1 MRPTNS
7 VLYASCVLR
16 GSSAFGSHLTR
27 SSCILVSTAAI
38 FSTRR
43 RSRRSLGVSCTSRGG
58 GVSFSKTSAKAASP
72 EYGGILRF
80 TRRGRWSSGAL
91 GSNRTL
97 RCMMAGPM
105 PLELICPLGVILRVP
120 LFHFHVDTLSAM
132 WSTWLSAGLTALV
145 AAAQPSLTAARGV
158 HVNLTASWPSSPFF
172 PLMETSEFLA
182 EENPLYFWQFLE
194 QLETRTAYVE
204 FMGSDVDA
212 LGGLAVTVAESI
224 APGSKNI
231 LELMLATRTYS
242 VKVEMFRQLALD
254 SGVRPCGADADTWAV
269 FYNNPHCV
277 EAVVHAD
284 TWAVFYQES
293 HCVEAVACSG
303 DELDTILR
311 NKKLQNKDQSC
322 VAAGVN
328 DVELQVDH
336 KYPHIAS
343 DSNETAPSA
352 ILYGLVGTEK
362 FHAFHSKL
370 VKQAQKNKIQY
381 MVRHYP
387 RDSPL
392 DTLLQ
397 GYGVA
402 LDIKNMEYKTIDD
415 SKKTEEEEDATAG
428 NESDEDEDEDEEEID
443 DEEVEGFLFK
453 PLMIS
458 KKTEEEEDAT
468 AGNESDE
475 DEDEDEEEI
484 DDEEVEGFLFKP
496 LMARH
501 GAIADDLKEFYDLLI
516 KKADGEQDQVLK
528 AWHLKDLGAS
538 ATRAIVDAKNPLKRL
553 ESLSQDF
560 PMQAK
565 KLAFSRKSISTELRE
580 GIASTRMQAANR
592 RLKNKFIMNGI
603 AVDPM
608 ERSFNV
614 FDFMKTLK
622 EEWSVAKQLGRLPM
636 NQSELEDMLEH
647 VRETN
652 REQPAVRVHMRGTMG
667 GSTPLYLNNIE
678 TDPNTANWSPD
689 VNALRRPAW
698 NLIFVRKNMYECVL
712 ALDPLSGAGRAALSH
727 IGFMRMRGAPVQWAL
742 LVSSKELMA
751 SNTADERLALVEKY
765 KSFQGADKATP
776 WHFAKLLM
784 LAQSKDTALAAAK
797 DEENKKAQ
805 SGDEE
810 SNEEEETDRVVP
822 IRIAS
827 AFLQRVGDEG
837 SSDVLVERLVEA
849 YAEAA
854 EEVGTTEDNEDEA
867 LTCLKSDQ
875 FDKEVLA
882 MTEFIHLKHLPL
894 DSFVFNGVVQTNLDI
909 QRSMMANFGRDQ
921 PLYVNMAHR
930 DLLNDDMDLVDE
942 LMTAQDAYP
951 AYLSIFETPE
961 DTPGDVEV
969 HTPKHLYA
977 DDVDGR
983 LEAAAQHAVSYL
995 HAPGSRALPK
1005 KQTVVFPADLND
1017 PRDADHAYRVIKAVL
1032 EDSEE
1037 SLRVGVVHQLNGE
1050 IKNKKDDNNVG
1061 DLAAAIFSG
1070 IGDSDNEVYM
1080 KFALETL
1087 SCIVKKKTITVM
1099 KDKLRG
1105 IWKKTEKEGGNKK
1118 VYKKVLKLLSSK
1130 SGKWLTSKQRS
1141 RLTEFNTLLRSRFP
1155 PAFAEVS
1162 EEESSKV
1169 ALPHLFINGRQV
1181 TLPPQSLSDEDVTTI
1196 VNFDLKYRTQ
1206 PVAKALIKR
1215 SVTLKVKE
1223 ADNLSFEVM
1232 KTTGIVDKYVKTD
1245 RASRLDVDENSL
1257 NTVRLS
1263 GDPSLRVA
1271 AYVDPLSEAAQVMSS
1286 MLRMLHS
1293 QLNATIELVL
1303 VPADEYTEFPLQ
1315 RFYRYLFDKKSSLA
1329 ATSVEFRKLPV
1340 QPILTMKIDTP
1351 EAWNVQTLLAG
1362 DDLDNLRVDPDSP
1375 TAVKSTT
1382 SAVFRL
1388 ESLLVYGQCRDAT
1401 FNMYSP
1407 PNGLQLVL
1415 ERDVGAQLL
1424 HRDTLVMKNL
1434 GYFQLQATPGVWSL
1448 HLAKGRADDIFD
1460 IIDPDTE
1467 VPLENYPIVVYDF
1480 GSHISQ
1486 LFVRKKE
1493 GKEHE
1498 ELLQSVEDAA
1508 SEDKSKSESESTGKD
1523 LRSYWNSM
1531 LNMMGKHDDEL
1542 EKKTVESSDEAEK
1555 DNALVQQKQRT
1566 GETIHVFSVA
1576 SGYLYERFVKIMM
1589 SSVLKRT
1596 NNPVTFWLL
1605 ENFLSPDF
1613 KKSIPVLRE
1622 QFGMD
1627 IRLVTYKWPNWL
1639 RQQTEKQRIIWGY
1652 KILFL
1657 DVLFPLGV
1665 QKIIYVD
1672 ADQVVRADLKEL
1684 WELDLEGKPYG
1695 YTPFCDSRNVGF
1707 QFWRQGY
1714 WKDHLRGK
1722 PYHISA

>member
-1 MRPTNS
+1 MR
-7 VLYASCVLR
+7 
-16 GSSAFGSHLTR
+16 
-27 SSCILVSTAAI
+27 ST
-38 FSTRR
+38 
-43 RSRRSLGVSCTSRGG
+43 
-58 GVSFSKTSAKAASP
+58 
-72 EYGGILRF
+72 
-80 TRRGRWSSGAL
+80 
-91 GSNRTL
+91 
-97 RCMMAGPM
+97 
-105 PLELICPLGVILRVP
+105 
-120 LFHFHVDTLSAM
+120 
-132 WSTWLSAGLTALV
+132 TWLSAGLAALL
-145 AAAQPSLTAARGV
+145 ATAQPPPTSARGV
-158 HVNLTASWPSSPFF
+158 HVNLTASWPSSLFF
-172 PLMETSEFLA
+172 PILETSEFLA

-194 QLETRTAYVE
+194 QMETRTSYAE
-204 FMGSDVDA
+204 FMGGDVDA
-212 LGGLAVTVAESI
+212 LGTLAVTVAESI

-242 VKVEMFRQLALD
+242 VKVEMFRQLGLD
-254 SGVRPCGADADTWAV
+254 SGVRPCGQDADTWAV
-269 FYNNPHCV
+269 FYKEPHCV
-277 EAVVHAD
+277 E
-284 TWAVFYQES
+284 S
-293 HCVEAVACSG
+293 VACSV
-303 DELDTILR
+303 DELDAILR
-311 NKKLQNKDQSC
+311 DKKQQNNDQKC

-343 DSNETAPSA
+343 DSEETPLSA

-362 FHAFHSKL
+362 FHAFHAKL
-370 VKQAQKNKIQY
+370 VEQAQKNKIQY

-415 SKKTEEEEDATAG
+415 SKKAGAEDATA
-428 NESDEDEDEDEEEID
+428 DEDGDEEEDEEDEEID
-443 DEEVEGFLFK
+443 DEEVEG
-453 PLMIS
+453 
-458 KKTEEEEDAT
+458 
-468 AGNESDE
+468 
-475 DEDEDEEEI
+475 
-484 DDEEVEGFLFKP
+484 VLFKP

-501 GAIADDLKEFYDLLI
+501 GAIADDLKQFYDILV
-516 KKADGEQDQVLK
+516 KKADGEQEQELK

-538 ATRAIVDAKNPLKRL
+538 AVRAIVDAKNPLKRF
-553 ESLSQDF
+553 ETLSQDF
-560 PMQAK
+560 PVQAK
-565 KLAFSRKSISTELRE
+565 KLAFSRKSISTELRDE
-580 GIASTRMQAANR
+580 IAATRMQAANK

-603 AVDPM
+603 AVDPT

-622 EEWSVAKQLGRLPM
+622 EEWSVAKQLGGLSL
-636 NQSELEDMLEH
+636 NQSELEDMLTH

-652 REQPAVRVHMRGTMG
+652 QEQSVVRINMRGSMG

-678 TDPNTANWSPD
+678 TDPNAANWSPD

-698 NLIFVRKNMYECVL
+698 NLIFVRKNMYESVL
-712 ALDPLSGAGRAALSH
+712 VLDPLSGAGRAALSH

-742 LVSSKELMA
+742 LISSKELIL
-751 SNTADERLALVEKY
+751 SKTAHDRQTLLEKY
-765 KSFQGADKATP
+765 KTFKGTDKATP

-784 LAQSKDTALAAAK
+784 LAQSKDVAEAGVR
-797 DEENKKAQ
+797 DEENKEAQ
-805 SGDEE
+805 SSDVETLE
-810 SNEEEETDRVVP
+810 AEEETDRIIP
-822 IRIAS
+822 TRIAS
-827 AFLQRVGDEG
+827 GFLQRVGEDG
-837 SSDVLVERLVEA
+837 SPDVLVDRLVEA

-854 EEVGTTEDNEDEA
+854 GAVGTNEDNEEEA
-867 LTCLKSDQ
+867 DACLKSDQ
-875 FDKEVLA
+875 FDNEVLA

-930 DLLNDDMDLVDE
+930 GMLNDDMDLVE
-942 LMTAQDAYP
+942 QLMTEQDAYP
-951 AYLSIFETPE
+951 AYLSIFESSE
-961 DTPGDVEV
+961 GRPGDTEVE
-969 HTPKHLYA
+969 PSKHLFA

-983 LEAAAQHAVSYL
+983 LEAAARPAISYL

-1005 KQTVVFPADLND
+1005 KQTVIFPVDLSD
-1017 PRDADHAYRVIKAVL
+1017 PRDAGHAYRVVKAVL
-1032 EDSEE
+1032 EDSEQ
-1037 SLRVGVVHQLNGE
+1037 SLRVGVVPQLNGDV
-1050 IKNKKDDNNVG
+1050 KSDSVG
-1061 DLAAAIFSG
+1061 DLAAAVLAI
-1070 IGDSDNEVYM
+1070 IGDSDNEVHL
-1080 KFALETL
+1080 KFVLEALN
-1087 SCIVKKKTITVM
+1087 CIVKQKSVNAM
-1099 KDKLRG
+1099 KDKLMG
-1105 IWKKTEKEGGNKK
+1105 VWKKSANGDGDKDP
-1118 VYKKVLKLLSSK
+1118 VYKKILKLLSSK
-1130 SGKWLTSKQRS
+1130 SGKLLTAKKRGV
-1141 RLTEFNTLLRSRFP
+1141 LTQFNTLLCSRFP
-1155 PAFAEVS
+1155 PALEESGEEVS
-1162 EEESSKV
+1162 NI

-1181 TLPPQSLSDEDVTTI
+1181 SLPPQSLSDEDVATI
-1196 VNFDLKYRTQ
+1196 VSFDLKFRTQ

-1215 SVTLKVKE
+1215 SATLKVKD
-1223 ADNLSFEVM
+1223 ADRLSFGIM

-1245 RASRLDVDENSL
+1245 RTSRLNVAENSL
-1257 NTVRLS
+1257 NTVRLP
-1263 GDPSLRVA
+1263 GDPSLQVV

-1286 MLRMLHS
+1286 MLLMLHS
-1293 QLNATIELVL
+1293 QLNASIELVL

-1315 RFYRYLFDKKSSLA
+1315 RFYRYLFDKKPSLA
-1329 ATSVEFRKLPV
+1329 ATSVQFRKLPV
-1340 QPILTMKIDTP
+1340 QPILTMKLDTP
-1351 EAWNVQTLLAG
+1351 EAWNVQAFHAG

-1375 TAVKSTT
+1375 VAVKSTA
-1382 SAVFRL
+1382 SAVFQL
-1388 ESLLVYGQCRDAT
+1388 ESLLVYGQCRDT
-1401 FNMYSP
+1401 TNNMYSP

-1415 ERDVGAQLL
+1415 EREVGAQLL

-1448 HLAKGRADDIFD
+1448 HLARGRAAELFD
-1460 IIDPDTE
+1460 IVDADNEI
-1467 VPLENYPIVVYDF
+1467 PLETNPITVYDF

-1486 LFVRKKE
+1486 LYVRKKD
-1493 GKEHE
+1493 GMEHE
-1498 ELLQSVEDAA
+1498 ELLQSAEEDAA
-1508 SEDKSKSESESTGKD
+1508 SPDKSNTESDTTSSSDGA
-1523 LRSYWNSM
+1523 LRSYWSSM
-1531 LNMMGKHDDEL
+1531 LNMMGKHDKLNKNTPD
-1542 EKKTVESSDEAEK
+1542 VVAEADQANSAAE
-1555 DNALVQQKQRT
+1555 DSALVQPKQRT

-1622 QFGMD
+1622 QLGMD

-1684 WELDLEGKPYG
+1684 WELDMEGKPYG

-1722 PYHISA
+1722 PYHISALYVVDLALFRQTAAGDMLRAVYSQLSADPNSLSNLDQDLPNYAQHQIPIFSLPQEWLWCESWCSDETKGAAKTIDLCNNPKHKEPKLDMAKRVIAGEYFNESWIELDREIKDAEAAYTAEAAA

>member
-1 MRPTNS
+1 MESR
-7 VLYASCVLR
+7 YK
-16 GSSAFGSHLTR
+16 
-27 SSCILVSTAAI
+27 IL
-38 FSTRR
+38 
-43 RSRRSLGVSCTSRGG
+43 
-58 GVSFSKTSAKAASP
+58 
-72 EYGGILRF
+72 
-80 TRRGRWSSGAL
+80 
-91 GSNRTL
+91 
-97 RCMMAGPM
+97 
-105 PLELICPLGVILRVP
+105 
-120 LFHFHVDTLSAM
+120 
-132 WSTWLSAGLTALV
+132 
-145 AAAQPSLTAARGV
+145 
-158 HVNLTASWPSSPFF
+158 
-172 PLMETSEFLA
+172 
-182 EENPLYFWQFLE
+182 FLE
-194 QLETRTAYVE
+194 QLETRTSYVE

-212 LGGLAVTVAESI
+212 LGALAVTVAESI
-224 APGSKNI
+224 APGSKNVRKI
-231 LELMLATRTYS
+231 KDTYLFYFYLRKKNI
-242 VKVEMFRQLALD
+242 VVVGL
-254 SGVRPCGADADTWAV
+254 GADAGD
-269 FYNNPHCV
+269 PHVLSEGRDVPTVGTGLGSSSVWRGCRHV
-277 EAVVHAD
+277 GGFLQGTALCGV
-284 TWAVFYQES
+284 
-293 HCVEAVACSG
+293 SG
-303 DELDTILR
+303 LLLDELDVILR
-311 NKKLQNKDQSC
+311 GKKQQNNDQAC

-328 DVELQVDH
+328 DIELQVDH
-336 KYPHIAS
+336 KYPYIAS
-343 DSNETAPSA
+343 DSEKTPMSA

-370 VKQAQKNKIQY
+370 VKQAQNNKIQY

-415 SKKTEEEEDATAG
+415 SKKTVLRHLGQESRWRAG
-428 NESDEDEDEDEEEID
+428 TRTK
-443 DEEVEGFLFK
+443 G
-453 PLMIS
+453 
-458 KKTEEEEDAT
+458 
-468 AGNESDE
+468 
-475 DEDEDEEEI
+475 
-484 DDEEVEGFLFKP
+484 
-496 LMARH
+496 
-501 GAIADDLKEFYDLLI
+501 
-516 KKADGEQDQVLK
+516 
-528 AWHLKDLGAS
+528 WHLKDLGAS
-538 ATRAIVDAKNPLKRL
+538 AVRAIVDAKNPLKRL
-553 ESLSQDF
+553 ETLSQDF
-560 PMQAK
+560 PVQAK

-580 GIASTRMQAANR
+580 EISATRMQAANR

-603 AVDPM
+603 AVDPT

-622 EEWSVAKQLGRLPM
+622 EEWSVAKQLGGLSL
-636 NQSELEDMLEH
+636 NQSELEDMLKH

-652 REQPAVRVHMRGTMG
+652 QEQPVVRIHVRGSMG

-678 TDPNTANWSPD
+678 TDPNAASWSSD
-689 VNALRRPAW
+689 VNTLRRPAW

-712 ALDPLSGAGRAALSH
+712 VMDPLTGAGRAALSH

-742 LVSSKELMA
+742 LISSKELMA
-751 SNTADERLALVEKY
+751 SKTSDERQAVVEKY
-765 KSFQGADKATP
+765 KAFKGTDKASP

-784 LAQSKDTALAAAK
+784 LAQSKDTAEAAAN
-797 DEENKKAQ
+797 DDENKKSQ

-810 SNEEEETDRVVP
+810 TTEAEEEEDRIIP
-822 IRIAS
+822 TRIAS
-827 AFLQRVGDEG
+827 GFCRG
-837 SSDVLVERLVEA
+837 SVKKEA
-849 YAEAA
+849 LMFWLNACDHF
-854 EEVGTTEDNEDEA
+854 DNEI
-867 LTCLKSDQ
+867 
-875 FDKEVLA
+875 LA

-894 DSFVFNGVVQTNLDI
+894 DSFVFNGVVQKDLDI

-921 PLYVNMAHR
+921 PLFVNMAHR
-930 DLLNDDMDLVDE
+930 GMLNDDMDL
-942 LMTAQDAYP
+942 T
-951 AYLSIFETPE
+951 
-961 DTPGDVEV
+961 GDMEV
-969 HTPKHLYA
+969 KSPSHLVA

-983 LEAAAQHAVSYL
+983 LEAAARLAISYL
-995 HAPGSRALPK
+995 HAPGSRTLPK
-1005 KQTVVFPADLND
+1005 KQTVILPVDLND
-1017 PRDADHAYRVIKAVL
+1017 PRNAGHAYRVVKA
-1032 EDSEE
+1032 
-1037 SLRVGVVHQLNGE
+1037 
-1050 IKNKKDDNNVG
+1050 
-1061 DLAAAIFSG
+1061 LAAAIIAA
-1070 IGDSDNEVYM
+1070 IGHSDSEVHL
-1080 KFALETL
+1080 KFVLEVL
-1087 SCIVKKKTITVM
+1087 NCIVKQKSVNAM

-1105 IWKKTEKEGGNKK
+1105 IWKKSAKSESDKDPIYE
-1118 VYKKVLKLLSSK
+1118 KVLKLLNSK
-1130 SGKWLTSKQRS
+1130 TGKWLTTKRRS
-1141 RLTEFNTLLRSRFP
+1141 VLTQFNTLLRSRFP
-1155 PAFAEVS
+1155 PAYAEES
-1162 EEESSKV
+1162 EEDSSKI

-1181 TLPPQSLSDEDVTTI
+1181 TLPPQSLSDEDVATI

-1215 SVTLKVKE
+1215 SATLKAKD
-1223 ADNLSFEVM
+1223 ADKLSFAIM

-1245 RASRLDVDENSL
+1245 RTPHMNVDENSL
-1257 NTVRLS
+1257 NTVRLP
-1263 GDPSLRVA
+1263 GDPSLQVA

-1329 ATSVEFRKLPV
+1329 ATSVEFL
-1340 QPILTMKIDTP
+1340 
-1351 EAWNVQTLLAG
+1351 
-1362 DDLDNLRVDPDSP
+1362 DPDSP
-1375 TAVKSTT
+1375 AAVKSTT
-1382 SAVFRL
+1382 SAVFQL
-1388 ESLLVYGQCRDAT
+1388 ESLLVYGQCRDTT

-1415 ERDVGAQLL
+1415 DREVGAQLL

-1448 HLAKGRADDIFD
+1448 HLARGRAAELFD

-1467 VPLENYPIVVYDF
+1467 IPLETHPITVYDF

-1486 LFVRKKE
+1486 FSSLIL
-1493 GKEHE
+1493 
-1498 ELLQSVEDAA
+1498 ELNAHV
-1508 SEDKSKSESESTGKD
+1508 
-1523 LRSYWNSM
+1523 
-1531 LNMMGKHDDEL
+1531 MGKHDKLD
-1542 EKKTVESSDEAEK
+1542 KTQDAVVETDSAET
-1555 DNALVQQKQRT
+1555 DSALVQQKERT

-1714 WKDHLRGK
+1714 WKDHLRESL
-1722 PYHISA
+1722 YSQLSADPNSLANLDQDLPNYAQHQIPIFSLPQEWLWCESWCSDETKVAAKTIDLCNNPKHKEPKLEMAKRVIAGELFNESWIELDQEIKDAEANYVAQAE

>member
-1 MRPTNS
+1 MR
-7 VLYASCVLR
+7 L
-16 GSSAFGSHLTR
+16 
-27 SSCILVSTAAI
+27 
-38 FSTRR
+38 STR
-43 RSRRSLGVSCTSRGG
+43 LGVG
-58 GVSFSKTSAKAASP
+58 FAA
-72 EYGGILRF
+72 L
-80 TRRGRWSSGAL
+80 L
-91 GSNRTL
+91 
-97 RCMMAGPM
+97 
-105 PLELICPLGVILRVP
+105 
-120 LFHFHVDTLSAM
+120 
-132 WSTWLSAGLTALV
+132 

-194 QLETRTAYVE
+194 ELGTRTSYVE

-212 LGGLAVTVAESI
+212 LGTLAVTVAEGI
-224 APGSKNI
+224 APESKNI

-269 FYNNPHCV
+269 FYREPHCV
-277 EAVVHAD
+277 E
-284 TWAVFYQES
+284 S
-293 HCVEAVACSG
+293 VACSL
-303 DELDTILR
+303 DELEAVLKG
-311 NKKLQNKDQSC
+311 KKQQAKEQTC

-336 KYPHIAS
+336 KYPNSVS
-343 DSNETAPSA
+343 DVEEKPLST

-370 VKQAQKNKIQY
+370 VQQAQKNKIQY

-415 SKKTEEEEDATAG
+415 SKKTEEDETAADEEHDEED
-428 NESDEDEDEDEEEID
+428 DEEEDEVD
-443 DEEVEGFLFK
+443 DEEVEGFLF
-453 PLMIS
+453 
-458 KKTEEEEDAT
+458 
-468 AGNESDE
+468 N
-475 DEDEDEEEI
+475 
-484 DDEEVEGFLFKP
+484 P

-501 GAIADDLKEFYDLLI
+501 GAIADELKQFYDVLI
-516 KKADGEQDQVLK
+516 KKADSEQEEELK

-538 ATRAIVDAKNPLKRL
+538 AVRAVVDAKNPLKRL
-553 ESLSQDF
+553 ETLSQDF
-560 PMQAK
+560 PVQAK
-565 KLAFSRKSISTELRE
+565 KLAFSRKSISSELRE
-580 GIASTRMQAANR
+580 EISATRMQAANS
-592 RLKNKFIMNGI
+592 RLKNKFILNGI
-603 AVDPM
+603 AVDPL

-622 EEWSVAKQLGRLPM
+622 EEWSVAKQLGGLPM
-636 NQSELEDMLEH
+636 NQSELEEMLAH

-652 REQPAVRVHMRGTMG
+652 QEQPAVRIHMRGSMG

-678 TDPNTANWSPD
+678 TDPNSANWSPD
-689 VNALRRPAW
+689 VNTLRRPAW

-712 ALDPLSGAGRAALSH
+712 VLDPLTGIGRAALSH
-727 IGFMRMRGAPVQWAL
+727 IEFMRMRGAPVQWAL

-751 SNTADERLALVEKY
+751 SKTSDDRRVLLETY
-765 KSFQGADKATP
+765 KSFKEADKATP

-784 LAQSKDTALAAAK
+784 LAQAK
-797 DEENKKAQ
+797 DFAEAEAN
-805 SGDEE
+805 DEE
-810 SNEEEETDRVVP
+810 AKGSQSDDEDTSETEEPTDRIIP
-822 IRIAS
+822 TRIAS
-827 AFLQRVGDEG
+827 GFLQRVGENG
-837 SSDVLVERLVEA
+837 SPDVSVESLIEA
-849 YAEAA
+849 YTDAAGGIGTLEESGEEARA
-854 EEVGTTEDNEDEA
+854 CLRSDRFDDEI
-867 LTCLKSDQ
+867 
-875 FDKEVLA
+875 LA
-882 MTEFIHLKHLPL
+882 MTEFIHLKHVPL
-894 DSFVFNGVVQTNLDI
+894 GSFVFNGVLQKNLDV
-909 QRSMMANFGRDQ
+909 QRSMMTNFGRDQ

-930 DLLNDDMDLVDE
+930 GLLNDDMDLVEE
-942 LMTAQDAYP
+942 LLDSQAAYP
-951 AYLSIFETPE
+951 AYLSIFEKSE
-961 DTPGDVEV
+961 DAHPGDIEV
-969 HTPKHLYA
+969 DLPKHLFA

-983 LEAAAQHAVSYL
+983 LEAAAQLAISYL
-995 HAPGSRALPK
+995 HAPGSRAVPK
-1005 KQTVVFPADLND
+1005 KQTVIFPADLND
-1017 PRDADHAYRVIKAVL
+1017 PRDAGHAYLVVKAVL
-1032 EDSEE
+1032 EDSEQ
-1037 SLRVGVVHQLNGE
+1037 SLRVGIVPQLSSDSAG
-1050 IKNKKDDNNVG
+1050 KQGSNVG
-1061 DLAAAIFSG
+1061 ELVAAVFAAV
-1070 IGDSDNEVYM
+1070 GDSDNEKHL
-1080 KFALETL
+1080 KFVLEALN
-1087 SCIVKKKTITVM
+1087 CIVKQKSVDAA
-1099 KDKLRG
+1099 KDKLLG
-1105 IWKKTEKEGGNKK
+1105 IWGKLVKEENSEDPVSKK
-1118 VYKKVLKLLSSK
+1118 VSELLRSK
-1130 SGKWLTSKQRS
+1130 AGKWLTTKQRNA
-1141 RLTEFNTLLRSRFP
+1141 LTQCNALLRSRFP
-1155 PAFAEVS
+1155 PVLAEES
-1162 EEESSKV
+1162 EEEGSSKMV
-1169 ALPHLFINGRQV
+1169 LPHLFINGRRV
-1181 TLPPQSLSDEDVTTI
+1181 TLPPQSLSDGDVDAI
-1196 VNFDLKYRTQ
+1196 VSFDLKYRTQ

-1215 SVTLKVKE
+1215 SATLSVKQ
-1223 ADNLSFEVM
+1223 ADSLSFEIM
-1232 KTTGIVDKYVKTD
+1232 KTTGIVDKYVRTE
-1245 RASRLDVDENSL
+1245 RAPRMEVGENSL
-1257 NTVRLS
+1257 NTVRLE
-1263 GDPSLRVA
+1263 GDSSLQVA
-1271 AYVDPLSEAAQVMSS
+1271 AYIDPLSEAAQVISS

-1303 VPADEYTEFPLQ
+1303 IPADEYTDFPLQ

-1329 ATSVEFRKLPV
+1329 ATNVEFRKLPV
-1340 QPILTMKIDTP
+1340 HPILTMKIETP
-1351 EAWNVQTLLAG
+1351 EAWNVQTLDAG

-1375 TAVKSTT
+1375 TDVKSTT

-1388 ESLLVYGQCRDAT
+1388 ESLLVYGQCRDMT

-1415 ERDVGAQLL
+1415 EREVGAQLL

-1448 HLAKGRADDIFD
+1448 HLARGRAAELFD
-1460 IIDPDTE
+1460 IIDPDTDL
-1467 VPLENYPIVVYDF
+1467 PLEIHPVVVYDF

-1486 LFVRKKE
+1486 LFVRKKD
-1493 GKEHE
+1493 GMEHE
-1498 ELLQSVEDAA
+1498 ELLHSVEDAA
-1508 SEDKSKSESESTGKD
+1508 SVDKPKSPTEEKAGKD
-1523 LRSYWNSM
+1523 DGALRSYWSSM
-1531 LNMMGKHDDEL
+1531 LNMMGKHEDKL
-1542 EKKTVESSDEAEK
+1542 EKKAQGGDIDGEHTDSAGEDSAVA
-1555 DNALVQQKQRT
+1555 QQKVRT

-1596 NNPVTFWLL
+1596 NNAVTFWLL

-1613 KKSIPVLRE
+1613 KESIPALRE

-1684 WELDLEGKPYG
+1684 WELDMEGKPYG

-1722 PYHISA
+1722 PYHISALYVVDLALFRQMAAGDMLRAVYSQLSADPNSLANLDQDLPNYAQHQIPIFSLPQEWLWCESWCSDETKATAKTIDLCNNPKHKEPKLDMAKRVVAGELFNESWIELDQEIKDAEAQYTVEAAA

>member
-1 MRPTNS
+1 MRP
-7 VLYASCVLR
+7 
-16 GSSAFGSHLTR
+16 
-27 SSCILVSTAAI
+27 
-38 FSTRR
+38 
-43 RSRRSLGVSCTSRGG
+43 
-58 GVSFSKTSAKAASP
+58 
-72 EYGGILRF
+72 
-80 TRRGRWSSGAL
+80 
-91 GSNRTL
+91 
-97 RCMMAGPM
+97 
-105 PLELICPLGVILRVP
+105 
-120 LFHFHVDTLSAM
+120 
-132 WSTWLSAGLTALV
+132 TWLSAGLAALL
-145 AAAQPSLTAARGV
+145 AAAQPSLMSGRGV

-172 PLMETSEFLA
+172 PLMESSEFLA

-194 QLETRTAYVE
+194 QLETRTSYVE

-212 LGGLAVTVAESI
+212 LGALAVTVAESI
-224 APGSKNI
+224 APGSKNV

-242 VKVEMFRQLALD
+242 VKVEMFRQLGLD
-254 SGVRPCGADADTWAV
+254 SGVRPCGEDADTWAV
-269 FYNNPHCV
+269 FYKEPHCV
-277 EAVVHAD
+277 E
-284 TWAVFYQES
+284 S
-293 HCVEAVACSG
+293 VACSV
-303 DELDTILR
+303 DELDVILR
-311 NKKLQNKDQSC
+311 GKKQQNNDQAC

-328 DVELQVDH
+328 DIELQVDH
-336 KYPHIAS
+336 KYPYIAS
-343 DSNETAPSA
+343 DSEKTPMSA

-370 VKQAQKNKIQY
+370 VKQAQNNKIQY

-392 DTLLQ
+392 NTLLQ

-415 SKKTEEEEDATAG
+415 SKKTGDDNPANDDEGT
-428 NESDEDEDEDEEEID
+428 EDEDEEEEEID
-443 DEEVEGFLFK
+443 DEEVNGVLFK
-453 PLMIS
+453 PLI
-458 KKTEEEEDAT
+458 
-468 AGNESDE
+468 
-475 DEDEDEEEI
+475 
-484 DDEEVEGFLFKP
+484 
-496 LMARH
+496 ARH
-501 GAIADDLKEFYDLLI
+501 GAIAGDLKQFYDILV
-516 KKADGEQDQVLK
+516 KKADGEQEQELK
-528 AWHLKDLGAS
+528 VWHLKDLGAS
-538 ATRAIVDAKNPLKRL
+538 AVRAIVDAKNPLKRL
-553 ESLSQDF
+553 ETLSQDF
-560 PMQAK
+560 PVQAK
-565 KLAFSRKSISTELRE
+565 KLAISRKSISTELRE
-580 GIASTRMQAANR
+580 EISATRMQAANR

-603 AVDPM
+603 AVDPT

-622 EEWSVAKQLGRLPM
+622 EEWSVAKQLGGLSL
-636 NQSELEDMLEH
+636 NQSELEDMLKH

-652 REQPAVRVHMRGTMG
+652 QERPVVRIHVRGSMG

-678 TDPNTANWSPD
+678 TDPNAASWSSD
-689 VNALRRPAW
+689 VNTLRRPAW

-712 ALDPLSGAGRAALSH
+712 VMDPLTGAGRAALSH

-742 LVSSKELMA
+742 LISSKELMA
-751 SNTADERLALVEKY
+751 SKTSDERQAVVEKY
-765 KSFQGADKATP
+765 KAFKGTDKASP

-784 LAQSKDTALAAAK
+784 LAQSKDTAEAAAN
-797 DEENKKAQ
+797 DDENKKSQ

-810 SNEEEETDRVVP
+810 TTEAKEEEDRIIP
-822 IRIAS
+822 TRIAS
-827 AFLQRVGDEG
+827 GFLQRIGEEG

-854 EEVGTTEDNEDEA
+854 GGVGTIEDNEEEA
-867 LTCLKSDQ
+867 LECLKSDH
-875 FDKEVLA
+875 FDNEILA

-894 DSFVFNGVVQTNLDI
+894 DSFVFNGVVQKDLDF
-909 QRSMMANFGRDQ
+909 QGSMMANFGRDQ
-921 PLYVNMAHR
+921 PLFVNMAHR
-930 DLLNDDMDLVDE
+930 GMLNDDMDLVEE
-942 LMTAQDAYP
+942 LMTEQDAYP
-951 AYLSIFETPE
+951 AYLSIFESSE
-961 DTPGDVEV
+961 GRPGDMEV
-969 HTPKHLYA
+969 KSPSHLVA

-983 LEAAAQHAVSYL
+983 LEAAARLAISYL
-995 HAPGSRALPK
+995 HAPGSRTLPK
-1005 KQTVVFPADLND
+1005 KQTVILPVDLND
-1017 PRDADHAYRVIKAVL
+1017 PRDAGHAYRVVKAVL
-1032 EDSEE
+1032 EDSEQ
-1037 SLRVGVVHQLNGE
+1037 SLRVGVVPQLNDAESNTVGE
-1050 IKNKKDDNNVG
+1050 
-1061 DLAAAIFSG
+1061 LAAAIIAA
-1070 IGDSDNEVYM
+1070 IGHSDSEVHL
-1080 KFALETL
+1080 KFVLEVL
-1087 SCIVKKKTITVM
+1087 NCIVKQKSVNAM

-1105 IWKKTEKEGGNKK
+1105 IWKKSAKIESDKDPIYE
-1118 VYKKVLKLLSSK
+1118 KVLKLLNSK
-1130 SGKWLTSKQRS
+1130 TGKWLTTKRRS
-1141 RLTEFNTLLRSRFP
+1141 VLTQFNTLLRSRFP
-1155 PAFAEVS
+1155 PAYAEES
-1162 EEESSKV
+1162 EEDSSKI

-1181 TLPPQSLSDEDVTTI
+1181 TLPPQSLSGEDVATI

-1215 SVTLKVKE
+1215 SATLKAKD
-1223 ADNLSFEVM
+1223 ADKLSFAIM

-1245 RASRLDVDENSL
+1245 RTPHMNVDENSL
-1257 NTVRLS
+1257 NTVRLP
-1263 GDPSLRVA
+1263 GDPSLQVA

-1351 EAWNVQTLLAG
+1351 EAWNVQAFHAG

-1375 TAVKSTT
+1375 AAVKSTT
-1382 SAVFRL
+1382 SAVFQL
-1388 ESLLVYGQCRDAT
+1388 ESLLVYGQCRDTT

-1415 ERDVGAQLL
+1415 DREVGAQLL

-1448 HLAKGRADDIFD
+1448 HLARGRAAELFD

-1467 VPLENYPIVVYDF
+1467 IPLETHPITVYDF

-1486 LFVRKKE
+1486 LYVRKKD

-1498 ELLQSVEDAA
+1498 ELIQSVEDAA
-1508 SEDKSKSESESTGKD
+1508 SDKSKETDTKASTKEDGA

-1531 LNMMGKHDDEL
+1531 LNVMGKHDKLD
-1542 EKKTVESSDEAEK
+1542 KTQDAAVETDSAET
-1555 DNALVQQKQRT
+1555 DSALVQQKERT

-1722 PYHISA
+1722 PYHISALYVVDLALFRQMAAGDMLRAVYSQLSADPNSLANLDQDLPNYAQHQIPIFSLPQEWLWCESWCSDETKVAAKTIDLCNNPKHKEPKLEMAKRVIAGELFNESWIELDQEIKDAEANYVAQAE

>member
-1 MRPTNS
+1 MRPT
-7 VLYASCVLR
+7 
-16 GSSAFGSHLTR
+16 
-27 SSCILVSTAAI
+27 
-38 FSTRR
+38 
-43 RSRRSLGVSCTSRGG
+43 
-58 GVSFSKTSAKAASP
+58 
-72 EYGGILRF
+72 
-80 TRRGRWSSGAL
+80 
-91 GSNRTL
+91 
-97 RCMMAGPM
+97 
-105 PLELICPLGVILRVP
+105 
-120 LFHFHVDTLSAM
+120 
-132 WSTWLSAGLTALV
+132 TWLSAGLAALLT
-145 AAAQPSLTAARGV
+145 AAQPSLTSARGV

-194 QLETRTAYVE
+194 QLEARTSYVDL
-204 FMGSDVDA
+204 MNSDVDA
-212 LGGLAVTVAESI
+212 LGTLAVTVAESI
-224 APGSKNI
+224 APGSKNV

-242 VKVEMFRQLALD
+242 VKVEMFRQLGLD
-254 SGVRPCGADADTWAV
+254 SGIRPCGEGADTWAV
-269 FYNNPHCV
+269 FYKEKHCV
-277 EAVVHAD
+277 E
-284 TWAVFYQES
+284 S
-293 HCVEAVACSG
+293 VACSE
-303 DELDTILR
+303 DELDAILR
-311 NKKLQNKDQSC
+311 GKKQQTNDQAC

-336 KYPHIAS
+336 KYPYIAS
-343 DSNETAPSA
+343 DSENAPISA

-362 FHAFHSKL
+362 FHAFHTKL
-370 VKQAQKNKIQY
+370 VKQAQINKIQY
-381 MVRHYP
+381 M
-387 RDSPL
+387 
-392 DTLLQ
+392 

-402 LDIKNMEYKTIDD
+402 LDIKNMEYTTIDD
-415 SKKTEEEEDATAG
+415 SKKTDSDDTTSDETGSEEEDEEEEG
-428 NESDEDEDEDEEEID
+428 EID
-443 DEEVEGFLFK
+443 DEEV
-453 PLMIS
+453 
-458 KKTEEEEDAT
+458 D
-468 AGNESDE
+468 
-475 DEDEDEEEI
+475 
-484 DDEEVEGFLFKP
+484 GFLFKP

-501 GAIADDLKEFYDLLI
+501 GAIANDLKEFYDILVQ
-516 KKADGEQDQVLK
+516 KADGEQEQELK
-528 AWHLKDLGAS
+528 AWHLKDLGAT
-538 ATRAIVDAKNPLKRL
+538 AVRHIVDAKNPLKRL
-553 ESLSQDF
+553 ETLSQDF
-560 PMQAK
+560 PVQAK
-565 KLAFSRKSISTELRE
+565 KLAFSRKSISAKLRE
-580 GIASTRMQAANR
+580 EIAVTRMQAANR
-592 RLKNKFIMNGI
+592 RVRNKFIMNGI
-603 AVDPM
+603 AVDPT

-622 EEWSVAKQLGRLPM
+622 EEWSVAKQLDSLPL
-636 NQSELEDMLEH
+636 NQSELEDMLKH

-652 REQPAVRVHMRGTMG
+652 QEQPAVRIHVRGAMG

-678 TDPNTANWSPD
+678 TDPNSASWSPD
-689 VNALRRPAW
+689 VNILRRPAW

-712 ALDPLSGAGRAALSH
+712 VMDPLSGAGRAALSH

-742 LVSSKELMA
+742 LISSKELMA
-751 SNTADERLALVEKY
+751 SNTAEERQAVVEKY
-765 KSFQGADKATP
+765 KAFKTTDKASS

-784 LAQSKDTALAAAK
+784 LAQSKDTAEAAAK
-797 DEENKKAQ
+797 DETSKSSQ
-805 SGDEE
+805 GDDTEVK
-810 SNEEEETDRVVP
+810 EEEERILPTRV
-822 IRIAS
+822 AS
-827 AFLQRVGDEG
+827 GFLQRVGEDEK
-837 SSDVLVERLVEA
+837 SDVLVERLVEA

-854 EEVGTTEDNEDEA
+854 GGVGTTEDNEEEA
-867 LTCLKSDQ
+867 LECLKSDQ
-875 FDKEVLA
+875 FDSDILA

-894 DSFVFNGVVQTNLDI
+894 DSFVFNGVVQKDLDI
-909 QRSMMANFGRDQ
+909 QRSMMASFGRDQ

-930 DLLNDDMDLVDE
+930 GLLTDDMDLVEE
-942 LMTAQDAYP
+942 LMTEQDAYP
-951 AYLSIFETPE
+951 AYLSIFESSE
-961 DTPGDVEV
+961 ARPGETEV
-969 HTPKHLYA
+969 KAPGHLVA

-983 LEAAAQHAVSYL
+983 LEAASRPAVSYL
-995 HAPGSRALPK
+995 HAPGSRTLPK
-1005 KQTVVFPADLND
+1005 KQTLIFPVDLND
-1017 PRDADHAYRVIKAVL
+1017 PRDAGHAYRVVKAVL
-1032 EDSEE
+1032 EDSEQ
-1037 SLRVGVVHQLNGE
+1037 SLRVGVVSQLKDVEKNSVGE
-1050 IKNKKDDNNVG
+1050 
-1061 DLAAAIFSG
+1061 LAAAIIAT
-1070 IGDSDNEVYM
+1070 IGHSDKEAHL
-1080 KFALETL
+1080 KFVLEALN
-1087 SCIVKKKTITVM
+1087 CIVKHKSINTM

-1105 IWKKTEKEGGNKK
+1105 IWKKTANSESDTDP
-1118 VYKKVLKLLSSK
+1118 VYEKVLKLLNSK
-1130 SGKWLTSKQRS
+1130 TGKWLTKKQRGV
-1141 RLTEFNTLLRSRFP
+1141 LTQFNTLLRSRFP
-1155 PAFAEVS
+1155 PAYVES
-1162 EEESSKV
+1162 EEDVPKV

-1181 TLPPQSLSDEDVTTI
+1181 TLPSQSLSDEDMATI

-1215 SVTLKVKE
+1215 SVTMNAKE
-1223 ADNLSFEVM
+1223 ADKLSFAIM

-1245 RASRLDVDENSL
+1245 RTPHMTVDENSL

-1263 GDPSLRVA
+1263 GDPSLQVA

-1286 MLRMLHS
+1286 LLRMLHS

-1315 RFYRYLFDKKSSLA
+1315 RFYRYLFDKKSSLG

-1351 EAWNVQTLLAG
+1351 EAWNVQAFHAG

-1375 TAVKSTT
+1375 AAVKATT
-1382 SAVFRL
+1382 SAVFQL
-1388 ESLLVYGQCRDAT
+1388 ESLLVYGQCRDTT
-1401 FNMYSP
+1401 FNMYAP

-1415 ERDVGAQLL
+1415 EREVGAQLL

-1448 HLAKGRADDIFD
+1448 HLARGRAAELFD
-1460 IIDPDTE
+1460 IIDLETE
-1467 VPLENYPIVVYDF
+1467 LPLETNPITVYDF

-1486 LFVRKKE
+1486 LYVRKKE

-1498 ELLQSVEDAA
+1498 ELLQSVEHAA
-1508 SEDKSKSESESTGKD
+1508 PDKPKSEADETSSTK
-1523 LRSYWNSM
+1523 SYWDAM
-1531 LNMMGKHDDEL
+1531 LKMMGKHDTKTQD
-1542 EKKTVESSDEAEK
+1542 TVEADQV
-1555 DNALVQQKQRT
+1555 DNDSAVVAQKQRT

-1684 WELDLEGKPYG
+1684 WELDLDGKPYG

-1722 PYHISA
+1722 PYHISALYVVDLALFRQMAAGDMLRAVYSHLSADPNSLANLDQDLPNYAQHQIPIFSLPQEWLWCESWCSDETKVAAKTIDLCNNPKHKEPKLEMAKRVIAGELFNESWIELDQEIKEAEAEYADQA

>member
-1 MRPTNS
+1 MRPT
-7 VLYASCVLR
+7 
-16 GSSAFGSHLTR
+16 
-27 SSCILVSTAAI
+27 
-38 FSTRR
+38 
-43 RSRRSLGVSCTSRGG
+43 
-58 GVSFSKTSAKAASP
+58 
-72 EYGGILRF
+72 
-80 TRRGRWSSGAL
+80 
-91 GSNRTL
+91 
-97 RCMMAGPM
+97 
-105 PLELICPLGVILRVP
+105 
-120 LFHFHVDTLSAM
+120 
-132 WSTWLSAGLTALV
+132 TWLSAGLAALL
-145 AAAQPSLTAARGV
+145 AAAQPSLTSARGV

-172 PLMETSEFLA
+172 PLMETRSVAL
-182 EENPLYFWQFLE
+182 FLE
-194 QLETRTAYVE
+194 ELETRTAYVE
-204 FMGSDVDA
+204 FMGNDVDA
-212 LGGLAVTVAESI
+212 LGTLAVTVAESI
-224 APGSKNI
+224 AAGSKNV

-242 VKVEMFRQLALD
+242 VQVEMFRQLGLD
-254 SGVRPCGADADTWAV
+254 SGVRPCGEDADTWAV
-269 FYNNPHCV
+269 FYNEPHCV
-277 EAVVHAD
+277 E
-284 TWAVFYQES
+284 S
-293 HCVEAVACSG
+293 VACSV
-303 DELDTILR
+303 DELEAILR
-311 NKKLQNKDQSC
+311 GKKKQQNKDQTC

-328 DVELQVDH
+328 DIELQVDH
-336 KYPHIAS
+336 KYPFIAS
-343 DSNETAPSA
+343 DSEKTPMSA

-362 FHAFHSKL
+362 FHAFHKKL
-370 VKQAQKNKIQY
+370 VKQAQNNNIQY

-415 SKKTEEEEDATAG
+415 SKKTGGDDTANDEEGAEEED
-428 NESDEDEDEDEEEID
+428 EEEEEID
-443 DEEVEGFLFK
+443 DEEV
-453 PLMIS
+453 
-458 KKTEEEEDAT
+458 D
-468 AGNESDE
+468 
-475 DEDEDEEEI
+475 
-484 DDEEVEGFLFKP
+484 GFLFKP

-501 GAIADDLKEFYDLLI
+501 GAIADDLKQFYDILV
-516 KKADGEQDQVLK
+516 KKADGEQEQELK

-538 ATRAIVDAKNPLKRL
+538 AVRAIVDAKNPLKRL
-553 ESLSQDF
+553 ETLSQDF
-560 PMQAK
+560 PVQAK

-580 GIASTRMQAANR
+580 EIALTRMQAANR

-603 AVDPM
+603 AVDPT

-622 EEWSVAKQLGRLPM
+622 EEWSVAKQLGGLPL
-636 NQSELEDMLEH
+636 NQSELEDMLKH

-652 REQPAVRVHMRGTMG
+652 QEQPVVRIHVHGSMD

-678 TDPNTANWSPD
+678 TDPNSADWSPD
-689 VNALRRPAW
+689 LNILRRPAW

-712 ALDPLSGAGRAALSH
+712 VMDPLTGAGRAALSH

-751 SNTADERLALVEKY
+751 SKTSDERQAVVEKY
-765 KSFQGADKATP
+765 KAFKTTDKASP

-784 LAQSKDTALAAAK
+784 LAQSKDNAEAAVK
-797 DEENKKAQ
+797 DDEINNSQSSDEETTEVEKEENRITPTRVA
-805 SGDEE
+805 SG
-810 SNEEEETDRVVP
+810 
-822 IRIAS
+822 
-827 AFLQRVGDEG
+827 FLQRVGEDG

-854 EEVGTTEDNEDEA
+854 GGVGTVEDNEEEA
-867 LTCLKSDQ
+867 LECLNSDQ
-875 FDKEVLA
+875 FDDEILA

-894 DSFVFNGVVQTNLDI
+894 DSFVFNGVVQKDLDI

-930 DLLNDDMDLVDE
+930 GMLNGEMDLIEE
-942 LMTAQDAYP
+942 LLAEQDAYP
-951 AYLSIFETPE
+951 AYLSIFESSE
-961 DTPGDVEV
+961 GRPGDMEV
-969 HTPKHLYA
+969 KTPSHLVA

-983 LEAAAQHAVSYL
+983 LEAAARPAVSYL

-1005 KQTVVFPADLND
+1005 KQTVIFPVDLND
-1017 PRDADHAYRVIKAVL
+1017 PRDAGHAYRVVKVVL
-1032 EDSEE
+1032 EDSEQ
-1037 SLRVGVVHQLNGE
+1037 SLRVGVVAQLNDSDRNTVGE
-1050 IKNKKDDNNVG
+1050 
-1061 DLAAAIFSG
+1061 LAAAIIAA
-1070 IGDSDNEVYM
+1070 IGHSDNEVHL
-1080 KFALETL
+1080 KFVLEALN
-1087 SCIVKKKTITVM
+1087 CIVKQKSVNTM

-1105 IWKKTEKEGGNKK
+1105 IWNKTSKSENDKDPIYE
-1118 VYKKVLKLLSSK
+1118 KVLKLLSSK
-1130 SGKWLTSKQRS
+1130 TGKWLTTKQRGV
-1141 RLTEFNTLLRSRFP
+1141 LTQFNTLLRSRFP
-1155 PAFAEVS
+1155 PSYAHEC
-1162 EEESSKV
+1162 EEDSSKI

-1181 TLPPQSLSDEDVTTI
+1181 VLPPQSLSDEDVATI

-1215 SVTLKVKE
+1215 SATLKARD
-1223 ADNLSFEVM
+1223 ADKLSFAIM

-1245 RASRLDVDENSL
+1245 RTPQMNVEENSL
-1257 NTVRLS
+1257 NTVRLP
-1263 GDPSLRVA
+1263 GDPSLQVA
-1271 AYVDPLSEAAQVMSS
+1271 AYVDPLSESAQVMSS
-1286 MLRMLHS
+1286 LLRMLHS

-1351 EAWNVQTLLAG
+1351 EAWNVQAFHAG

-1375 TAVKSTT
+1375 AAAKSTT
-1382 SAVFRL
+1382 SAVFQL
-1388 ESLLVYGQCRDAT
+1388 ESLLVYGQCRDTT

-1415 ERDVGAQLL
+1415 EREVGAQLL

-1434 GYFQLQATPGVWSL
+1434 GYFQLQATPGAWSL
-1448 HLAKGRADDIFD
+1448 HLARGRAAELYD
-1460 IIDPDTE
+1460 IIDLDTE
-1467 VPLENYPIVVYDF
+1467 LPLETHPITVYDF

-1486 LFVRKKE
+1486 LYVRKKE
-1493 GKEHE
+1493 GMEHE

-1508 SEDKSKSESESTGKD
+1508 SEKSKSESSASEDDGA
-1523 LRSYWNSM
+1523 LRSYWSSM
-1531 LNMMGKHDDEL
+1531 LNMMGKQDD
-1542 EKKTVESSDEAEK
+1542 KKIQDAVTEAEQA
-1555 DNALVQQKQRT
+1555 DNDSAVVQHKERT

-1622 QFGMD
+1622 ELGMD

-1684 WELDLEGKPYG
+1684 WELDLQGKPYG

-1722 PYHISA
+1722 PYHISALYVVDLALFRQMAAGDMLRAVYSQLSADPNSLANLDQDLPNYAQHQIPIFSLPQEWLWCESWCSDDTKVAAKTIDLCNNPKHKEPKLDMAKRVIAGELFNESWIELDQEIKDAEAKYAAQAA